1 MAMILHIETTADFC
15 SISISKANTL
25 LVTRETD
32 EQYAHSS
39 KITILIQEC
48 LKEANLSLKELDA
61 VALSQGPGSYT
72 GLRVGTSTAKGI
84 CYALDKPLIAV
95 NTLQA
100 LALATC
106 QTVQDPDAFYVPMI
120 DARRMEVYTATFN
133 FQNEFVTEIEAHIL
147 DENSFQNHLKNGQK
161 LVFSGNGA
169 PKSKPLF
176 DNPIVTF
183 SEVLPKAPNMVSLA
197 YHSFQHNDFQD
208 LAYFS
213 PLYFKSPNITSS
225 KKNIL

>member
-15 SISISKANTL
+15 SICISNANTL
-25 LVTRETD
+25 LVTRETN

-48 LKEANLSLKELDA
+48 LKEANLKLKELDA
-61 VALSQGPGSYT
+61 IALSQGPGSYT

-106 QTVQDPDAFYVPMI
+106 QIVQDPDAFYVPMI

-133 FQNEFVTEIEAHIL
+133 FQNEFISEIEAHIL
-147 DENSFQNHLKNGQK
+147 DEKSFQNHLQNGQK
-161 LVFSGNGA
+161 LVFSGNGS
-169 PKSKPLF
+169 PKCEPLF
-176 DNPIVTF
+176 DSPLVTF
-183 SEVLPKAPNMVSLA
+183 SKVFPKASNMISLA
-197 YHSFQHNDFQD
+197 YHSFQHHDFQD

>member
-1 MAMILHIETTADFC
+1 MALILHIETTADFC
-15 SISISKANTL
+15 SICISKANTL

-39 KITILIQEC
+39 KITILIQEA
-48 LKEANLSLKELDA
+48 LKEAHLNLKEFDA

-100 LALATC
+100 LALATH
-106 QTVQDPDAFYVPMI
+106 QIVQDDSAFYIPMI
-120 DARRMEVYTATFN
+120 DARRMEIYTATFN
-133 FQNEFVTEIEAHIL
+133 AKNEFVSEIEAHIL

-161 LVFSGNGA
+161 LVFSGSGV
-169 PKSKPLF
+169 PKCKPLF
-176 DNPIVTF
+176 DSPLISF
-183 SEVLPKAPNMVSLA
+183 SKVLPKAPNMISLA
-197 YHSFQHNDFQD
+197 YDSFQRNDFQD